1 MSVAFGRVS
10 DGYCLIG
17 NKNIMGKCKVKG
29 FFKDDEI
36 TGLDLICV
44 LSGHLSEEQ
53 KKEVV
58 RSYLKDELPG
68 RSDEEIEQMVEG
80 IIYGTFV
87 DLEYRV
93 YFQSDVTM
101 YV

>member
-1 MSVAFGRVS
+1 
-10 DGYCLIG
+10 
-17 NKNIMGKCKVKG
+17 MGKCKVKG
-29 FFKDDEI
+29 FFKDDEV

-44 LSGHLSEEQ
+44 LSGHLFEEQ

-58 RSYLKDELPG
+58 RSYLHEELD

-80 IIYGTFV
+80 IICGTFV

-93 YFQSDVTM
+93 YFLSDVTM

>member
-1 MSVAFGRVS
+1 MV
-10 DGYCLIG
+10 
-17 NKNIMGKCKVKG
+17 KCKVKG
-29 FFKDDEI
+29 FFKDDEV

-58 RSYLKDELPG
+58 RSYLHEELD

-80 IIYGTFV
+80 IICGTFV

-93 YFQSDVTM
+93 YFLSDVTM

>member
-1 MSVAFGRVS
+1 ME
-10 DGYCLIG
+10 
-17 NKNIMGKCKVKG
+17 KCKVKG

-58 RSYLKDELPG
+58 RSYLHEELD
-68 RSDEEIEQMVEG
+68 RSDEEIEQMAEG
-80 IIYGTFV
+80 IICGTFV

-93 YFQSDVTM
+93 YFLSDVTM

>member
-1 MSVAFGRVS
+1 
-10 DGYCLIG
+10 
-17 NKNIMGKCKVKG
+17 MGKCKVKG

-58 RSYLKDELPG
+58 RSYLHDELD
-68 RSDEEIEQMVEG
+68 RSDEEIEQMAEG
-80 IIYGTFV
+80 VICGTFV

-93 YFQSDVTM
+93 YFLSDVTM